1 MKTLYL
7 IGGTMGA
14 GKTTVCR
21 ILRDKLDRSVFL
33 DGDWC
38 WDMHPFQV
46 TEETKKMVM
55 ENISFLLNSFLRCSA
70 YDHVVFCWVMHQ
82 QSILDDLL
90 ARLDTAD
97 CRVRLISLT
106 CAEEALRKRLQKDVD
121 AGIRTPDVIGR
132 SVERLGCYEALQTE
146 KIDVSRITPVEAAEK
161 IWAGNR

>member
-1 MKTLYL
+1 
-7 IGGTMGA
+7 MGA

-82 QSILDDLL
+82 HSILDDLL